1 LSPIKA
7 DTSSVGEAASDHR
20 NVIEMERE
28 EGKGEPVDYDKVLD
42 HLGQFGAFQK
52 RIFFWLSFVSAAAG
66 LAVVAFAFT
75 GYEPN
80 YRCRVSQC
88 DKDNSSY
95 YDLDGRLPAFYKN
108 KTILWTDRC
117 MIPVSNS
124 RDTSCEDDSQVY
136 PESRNDYYISCETDE
151 LIFDKTILKMSLVQ
165 EFGFVCDRSTLRTLY
180 NAIYMLGMLLGSYFF
195 GYVSD
200 KYGRMNSLLIAVLTV
215 SLSGFFGAFCGGRWG
230 HYGFGLLRLLTGM
243 GGIGCFMVSFVLVV
257 EHVGSRFTALIGV
270 AIEIPFAV
278 GQAVLGMEAYLVRDW
293 RTLQILAHLPLLAI
307 IGIYWV
313 VPESVRW
320 LLANGKIDEAKEVI
334 IAAAKTNKIQVP
346 TNILDKVDQSKMA
359 FSDEKLER
367 KRDATIL
374 DVFRNKRICFR
385 TLNMCY
391 QVTLQWCIHFNISF
405 TTAPSM
411 HLLVYGK
418 NNLYL
423 NWI

>member
-1 LSPIKA
+1 
-7 DTSSVGEAASDHR
+7 
-20 NVIEMERE
+20 
-28 EGKGEPVDYDKVLD
+28 
-42 HLGQFGAFQK
+42 
-52 RIFFWLSFVSAAAG
+52 
-66 LAVVAFAFT
+66 
-75 GYEPN
+75 
-80 YRCRVSQC
+80 
-88 DKDNSSY
+88 
-95 YDLDGRLPAFYKN
+95 
-108 KTILWTDRC
+108 
-117 MIPVSNS
+117 
-124 RDTSCEDDSQVY
+124 
-136 PESRNDYYISCETDE
+136 
-151 LIFDKTILKMSLVQ
+151 
-165 EFGFVCDRSTLRTLY
+165 
-180 NAIYMLGMLLGSYFF
+180 
-195 GYVSD
+195 
-200 KYGRMNSLLIAVLTV
+200 
-215 SLSGFFGAFCGGRWG
+215 
-230 HYGFGLLRLLTGM
+230 
-243 GGIGCFMVSFVLVV
+243 MVSFVLVV

-293 RTLQILAHLPLLAI
+293 RTLQILAHLPLLGTFINPKNHQIYNFKISAI